1 MSLLFIQSLSEHV
14 RLGLWKIDEVIDD
27 YYLLYPHL
35 SRFHEFLEKNYRSD
49 VRKKEF
55 LSVRA
60 LLFDMT
66 HDEKSSEISYEPSGK
81 PFLNDYDISI
91 SHTKGFAAVILSQTG
106 NVAVDIEYYSAR
118 VQKIADRFIRSDEQA
133 DSLNDKLVNW
143 CAKEVMYK
151 FFSEE
156 NLQYFEMRVHSIN
169 ENQCKVDDLKTK
181 KTIDVYFN
189 VNSLYTL
196 AYTY

>member
-1 MSLLFIQSLSEHV
+1 MSLLFIKSLSEHV
-14 RLGLWKIDEVIDD
+14 HLGLWKIDEAIDD
-27 YYLLYPHL
+27 YYLLFPHL
-35 SRFHEFLEKNYRSD
+35 SRFREFLDRTYKSD

-60 LLFDMT
+60 LLFNMT
-66 HDEKSSEISYEPSGK
+66 HDENSSEISYEPSGK
-81 PFLNDYDISI
+81 PFMKDYYISI

-106 NVAVDIEYYSAR
+106 NVAVDIEYYSTR
-118 VQKIADRFIRSDEQA
+118 VQKIVGYFIRSDEQA
-133 DSLNDKLVNW
+133 DSLNDQLVNW
-143 CAKEVMYK
+143 CAKEVTYK

-156 NLQYFEMRVHSIN
+156 NLRYFEMRVHSIN
-169 ENQCKVDDLKTK
+169 ENQCKVDDLETK

>member
-1 MSLLFIQSLSEHV
+1 MSLLFIKSLSEHV
-14 RLGLWKIDEVIDD
+14 HLGLWKIDEEIDD
-27 YYLLYPHL
+27 YYLLFPHL
-35 SRFHEFLEKNYRSD
+35 FRFREFLDRNYKSD

-60 LLFDMT
+60 LLFNMT
-66 HDEKSSEISYEPSGK
+66 HDEKSSEISYELSGK
-81 PFLNDYDISI
+81 PFMKDYYISI

-169 ENQCKVDDLKTK
+169 ENQCKVEDLETK